1 MGIVTYEDKQR
12 IIEIL
17 RDSFKENQSVNYI
30 VKQDRKRIQ
39 RIEKL
44 LEYSLF
50 QGEHFGKIFLSE
62 DQNAA
67 CIILFSDHKKTTFK
81 TIQQDLKLVTQVI
94 GFKKVK
100 AALARESLLKQHYP
114 DIPFVHLWYIG
125 VDPEHQKKGIGSK
138 LLKEVIA
145 YCGDRPIYLETSVE
159 SNLRWYKKYGFEIV
173 NVVELGYLLYI
184 LKKD

>member
-1 MGIVTYEDKQR
+1 MGIATNDRNQR

-50 QGEHFGKIFLSE
+50 QGEQFGKVFISE
-62 DQNAA
+62 DRNAA
-67 CIILFSDHKKTTFK
+67 CIILFSDQKKTTFK
-81 TIQQDLKLVTQVI
+81 TIQQDIKLVSQVI
-94 GFKKVK
+94 GLKKVK
-100 AALARESLLKQHYP
+100 ATLARESLLKQHHP
-114 DIPFVHLWYIG
+114 KTPFVHLWYIG
-125 VDPEHQKKGIGSK
+125 VDPVHQKKGIGSK
-138 LLKEVIA
+138 LLEEVIA
-145 YCGDRPIYLETSVE
+145 YCGDKPIYLETSVE
-159 SNLRWYKKYGFEIV
+159 SNLRWYKKYGFEIIQV
-173 NVVELGYLLYI
+173 LELGYLLYI